1 MADARVCPL
10 TSCARRVLGRSGR
23 KTAST
28 TWLTNLPALRESRR
42 HGVAVPSSTG
52 GKTALFRDPLDSWVV
67 RCQERRKS
75 NGTIRRFDVAAR
87 MTWAV
92 RQTSRTVQPAVGRL
106 GHVSDSARRDPHCGG
121 LCWRTP
127 SG

>member
-1 MADARVCPL
+1 MADARVCPDVVREEGTGEIRPEDCFDDL
-10 TSCARRVLGRSGR
+10 VNELAG
-23 KTAST
+23 
-28 TWLTNLPALRESRR
+28 LRESRR
-42 HGVAVPSSTG
+42 HGVTVPSSTG
-52 GKTALFRDPLDSWVV
+52 GKTALFRDSLDSWVV

-92 RQTSRTVQPAVGRL
+92 RQTSRTAQPAVGRL

-121 LCWRTP
+121 LSWRTP